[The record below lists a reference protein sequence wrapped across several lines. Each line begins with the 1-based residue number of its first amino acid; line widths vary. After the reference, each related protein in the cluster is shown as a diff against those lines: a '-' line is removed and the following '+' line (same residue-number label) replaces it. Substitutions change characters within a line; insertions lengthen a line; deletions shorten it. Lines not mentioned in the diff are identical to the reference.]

1 MVKGKRP
8 KESHKEPPK
17 ESPSVQQSSNATGGV
32 QTLAPKKK
40 KEKPSS
46 GHGALPATPAHPPPI
61 KNAPSSSGTQL
72 MPLQK
77 SPPKVGT
84 KKEQKAK
91 EEDEA
96 SSESS
101 QEGELDTS
109 LEEKGNKKKGQVSLA
124 TSPLEQVSEG
134 DKEDAM
140 SSEGSL
146 PAIGSSAENSP
157 TTSVDLLAEFM
168 GDEKDDSPSSAPD
181 DLPTFLKKMGE
192 IKTLLFQWQDAKE
205 FPEINTIEEISD
217 DEIDQYLERVLKDS
231 HKWKDTEGVG
241 KTLQEI
247 DIEDKVIRSNDRF
260 LRMVYLR
267 LGQALHLHTEV
278 AKAHAATM
286 KEAAFT
292 WQQRA
297 IKLIEEATCNVQID
311 NKKSIKDIQMEAQK
325 TTLDLNK
332 QLQELTKK
340 HSDLQTEHSFVCA
353 QLALKEESKV
363 EQESSASDNRIT
375 QLTLELGTQRQSNE
389 NLRKQFQELFSS
401 FAAYRAGHLK
411 NSIELNVKEKRENS
425 SVQNNAGSVQI
436 FTSPSWGNTKREFTP
451 SSSDCDHKGGDSS
464 TSQSDHG
471 WGNPPA
477 RKKVHRRTPP
487 REDRRSD
494 RQRSPPKSKFSNR
507 DTNWKK
513 RPASPLKEGQPAK
526 RNMSRDAWIA
536 GGKEAISRWSGVDQ
550 LRRTIRSYGLS
561 DIKNMIAR
569 VKEAETDIRE
579 LFYRSTIPY
588 QHRANE
594 EHSKYLILQKELG
607 IPGIDE
613 IDDEKRPVSL
623 NFYYAKVVKM
633 CYDHQNTLKMKET
646 TDKAIMGVYEQVI
659 EHNKKEPNPYEHY
672 DDSYIISNSV
682 SSLGEH
688 TRERIDHKKACYRL
702 WLQEKDMLDY
712 HKMRY
717 DFFNKAF
724 LQRDM
729 QHLGPMVGLLD
740 KEDVME
746 INEDLRNTKLMLGK
760 EVEKPTKLFKD
771 IYARVYKEHY
781 QEIIEQIETFAT
793 YGTPI
798 EKFLNCND
806 IDTAFYIDTGANTQE
821 EF

>member
-1 MVKGKRP
+1 MAKGKRP

-32 QTLAPKKK
+32 QTSAPKKK

-77 SPPKVGT
+77 SPPKIGT

-157 TTSVDLLAEFM
+157 TTSVDLLAEFL
-168 GDEKDDSPSSAPD
+168 GDEKDDSPPSVPD
-181 DLPTFLKKMGE
+181 DFPTFLKKMGE

-205 FPEINTIEEISD
+205 FPEMKTIEEISD
-217 DEIDQYLERVLKDS
+217 DDIDQYLERVLKES
-231 HKWKDTEGVG
+231 HKWKDTDGVS

-247 DIEDKVIRSNDRF
+247 DIEDKVIRSHDRF
-260 LRMVYLR
+260 LLTVYLR

-353 QLALKEESKV
+353 QLALKEEIKV

-451 SSSDCDHKGGDSS
+451 SSSDCDYKGGDSS

-487 REDRRSD
+487 
-494 RQRSPPKSKFSNR
+494 
-507 DTNWKK
+507 
-513 RPASPLKEGQPAK
+513 
-526 RNMSRDAWIA
+526 
-536 GGKEAISRWSGVDQ
+536 
-550 LRRTIRSYGLS
+550 
-561 DIKNMIAR
+561 
-569 VKEAETDIRE
+569 
-579 LFYRSTIPY
+579 
-588 QHRANE
+588 
-594 EHSKYLILQKELG
+594 
-607 IPGIDE
+607 
-613 IDDEKRPVSL
+613 
-623 NFYYAKVVKM
+623 
-633 CYDHQNTLKMKET
+633 
-646 TDKAIMGVYEQVI
+646 
-659 EHNKKEPNPYEHY
+659 
-672 DDSYIISNSV
+672 
-682 SSLGEH
+682 
-688 TRERIDHKKACYRL
+688 
-702 WLQEKDMLDY
+702 
-712 HKMRY
+712 
-717 DFFNKAF
+717 
-724 LQRDM
+724 
-729 QHLGPMVGLLD
+729 
-740 KEDVME
+740 
-746 INEDLRNTKLMLGK
+746 
-760 EVEKPTKLFKD
+760 
-771 IYARVYKEHY
+771 
-781 QEIIEQIETFAT
+781 
-793 YGTPI
+793 
-798 EKFLNCND
+798 
-806 IDTAFYIDTGANTQE
+806 
-821 EF
+821 